1 VVVQEAERKQ
11 QLAQAARQQWIASA
25 PVIIVVG
32 ADKALLA
39 AVEELFGP
47 RWDRAGVTSL
57 IFDFAP
63 GSSRRGHIFDL

>member
-1 VVVQEAERKQ
+1 MVVQEAERKQ

-47 RWDRAGVTSL
+47 RW
-57 IFDFAP
+57 
-63 GSSRRGHIFDL
+63 GHIFDL